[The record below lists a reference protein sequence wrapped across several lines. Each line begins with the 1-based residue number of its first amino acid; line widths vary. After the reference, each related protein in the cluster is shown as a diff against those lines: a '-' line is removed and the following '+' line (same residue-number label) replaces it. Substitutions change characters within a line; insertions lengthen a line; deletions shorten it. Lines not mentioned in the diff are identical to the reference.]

1 MGILQ
6 GLREWNA
13 ILLEE
18 GRRNPN
24 RNLGPLRAFVRTE
37 EVLAVALLVGAVV
50 GTIWWTHAGT
60 LLDNSAFVFI
70 GFGLG
75 TALICAAVYGRRLLR
90 RALAEEAER
99 SRTEG
104 FSPTD
109 V

>member
-18 GRRNPN
+18 GRKKPN
-24 RNLGPLRAFVRTE
+24 RNLGPLRALVRTE

-50 GTIWWTHAGT
+50 GTILWVHEGA
-60 LLDNSAFVFI
+60 LLDNSAFVFM

-75 TALICAAVYGRRLLR
+75 VAFSLAAVYGRRLLR
-90 RALAEEAER
+90 KALAEEAEKYR
-99 SRTEG
+99 LAG
-104 FSPTD
+104 ASPLD
-109 V
+109 G